1 MIDRGCLVACLV
13 AGALLVPGPGG
24 AGETGERPLTR
35 EEIAAGVF
43 ALRSPRLA
51 ATLMVPDEPASPY
64 DGVRFESGGTVIQVT
79 LDGRHTFLGSEG
91 LTNRRGGIGLMGEL
105 GILGAVYYEDARPG
119 ERFLAPGVGLLLR
132 DDDPRYRFWIP
143 YPLAQ
148 RFRWQV
154 SSSPLAATFVQV
166 GEPFRGT
173 AYRYTKRVVLDPAQ
187 PVLRIESTLANTGDK
202 PIATDHYCHNF
213 LRFDDAPPGPDY
225 VLSADFP
232 WKVKEGACPY
242 AVAEREVRL
251 KEAVA
256 KDALYARFVNQD
268 AAARSHTLTLRHA
281 GNGRELAIRGDF
293 PALYFAYYVDRFALS
308 PEAFCSIC
316 VGPGETSRWTRTYEF
331 K

>member
-1 MIDRGCLVACLV
+1 MKVVGLAM
-13 AGALLVPGPGG
+13 AALLVHV
-24 AGETGERPLTR
+24 ASLAAETGERPLTR

-43 ALRSPRLA
+43 ILRSPRLA
-51 ATLMVPDEPASPY
+51 ATLMVPDEAASPY
-64 DGVRFESGGTVIQVT
+64 DGVRFESGGTVTQVT
-79 LDGRHTFLGSEG
+79 LDGRHTFIGSEG

-105 GILGAVYYEDARPG
+105 GILAAIGYEDARPG
-119 ERFLAPGVGLLLR
+119 DRFLKPGVGLLLR
-132 DDDPRYRFWIP
+132 DDDPKYRFWIP
-143 YPLAQ
+143 YPVAL
-148 RFRWQV
+148 RLRWQV
-154 SSSPLAATFVQV
+154 SVGPLAATFVQV
-166 GEPFRGT
+166 CGPFRGT
-173 AYRYTKRVVLDPAQ
+173 AYRYTKRVVLDPAL
-187 PVLRIESTLANTGDK
+187 PVLRIESTLANIGDD
-202 PIATDHYCHNF
+202 PITTDHYCHNF

-268 AAARSHTLTLRHA
+268 AAARSHTLTVRHA
-281 GNGRELAIRGDF
+281 GNGRELVIRGNF

-308 PEAFCSIC
+308 PEAFCSIR
-316 VGPGETSRWTRTYEF
+316 VAPGATFQWTRTYEF